1 MTLEAAINKVN
12 KVALGEWKF
21 SENDFQDLVRFLEEL
36 KGKRDEEL
44 KALSNRLR
52 HDKTFTFTYHWTKG
66 SVLAHNHKA
75 GSEQEVYMGPT
86 ILDAVNKYVE
96 KVLNRGY
103 STSVI
108 DYCLEEVV

>member
-21 SENDFQDLVRFLEEL
+21 SENDLLDLVHFLEEL

-52 HDKTFTFTYHWTKG
+52 HDKLFTFTYHWTKG
-66 SVLAHNHKA
+66 SVLDPNHNA
-75 GSEQEVYMGPT
+75 GYEQAVYVGPT
-86 ILDAVNKYVE
+86 ILDAVNNYVAD
-96 KVLNRGY
+96 VITRGY

-108 DYCLEEVV
+108 DYCVE

>member
-1 MTLEAAINKVN
+1 MTLEKAINKVK

-44 KALSNRLR
+44 KALASRLR
-52 HDKTFTFTYHWTKG
+52 HVKPFTFTYHWTKG
-66 SVLAHNHKA
+66 SLLDPNHKA
-75 GSEQEVYMGPT
+75 GSEKEVYVGPT
-86 ILDAVNKYVE
+86 LLDAFNKYVE
-96 KVLNRGY
+96 DVLTRGY

-108 DYCLEEVV
+108 DYYCEGV